1 MKEIEIHFFFT
12 FPFNTGNHSSL
23 PPQNQFYM
31 SLHVKQH
38 KIKVKK
44 MLLLVLSWDKLIY
57 ILMLDNHPHKKNKLI
72 LTIDIKK

>member
-1 MKEIEIHFFFT
+1 MKEIGIHFFLLSPSIQEIT
-12 FPFNTGNHSSL
+12 PPSHPKINSICPF
-23 PPQNQFYM
+23 M
-31 SLHVKQH
+31 I

-72 LTIDIKK
+72 LTNDIKK